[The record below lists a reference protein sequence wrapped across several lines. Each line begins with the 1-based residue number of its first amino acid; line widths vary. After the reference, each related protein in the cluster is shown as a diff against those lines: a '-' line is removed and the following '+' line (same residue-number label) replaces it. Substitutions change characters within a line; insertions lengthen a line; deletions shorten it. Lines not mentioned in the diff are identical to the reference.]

1 MTPKD
6 IAAFEAGCV
15 KGDPKFDFIRRQT
28 LKTGERYITPYL
40 EELQHKI
47 LAAQFQL
54 KTKEQAQLL
63 IAKEKIIDAAK
74 VLTQLAD
81 GIAWLDLYVT
91 HALFVAEKRWTRPKL
106 MTNGELRIVGGR
118 HAVIEEY
125 LPVHEQ
131 FIANDLQIG
140 SGDTGSLH
148 IIT

>member
-6 IAAFEAGCV
+6 VAAFEATCM

-63 IAKEKIIDAAK
+63 IAKEKIIDAVK

-81 GIAWLDLYVT
+81 AIAWLDLYVT
-91 HALFVAEKRWTRPKL
+91 HALFVTEKRWTRPKL
-106 MTNGELRIVGGR
+106 LSNGEMRIVGGR

-125 LPVHEQ
+125 LPAHEQ

-140 SGDTGSLH
+140 SGDAGSLH
-148 IIT
+148 IVT